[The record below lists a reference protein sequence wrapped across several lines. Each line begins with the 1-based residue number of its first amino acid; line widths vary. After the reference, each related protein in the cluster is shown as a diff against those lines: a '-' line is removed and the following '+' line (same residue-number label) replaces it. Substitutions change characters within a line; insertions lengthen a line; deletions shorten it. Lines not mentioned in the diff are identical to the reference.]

1 MKWLKA
7 AIVGALGSLIMFI
20 IIMLGIRS
28 GFAPFNIPPS
38 AAFLGTLGLN
48 VGPLALLVHFGY
60 GMLWSIVLVAV
71 FGRNTDLLKGLGLAL
86 GLWGVMMVLYSP
98 IIGWGIFGFGG
109 TGHQL
114 APNNPLYLGPPIK
127 YIISTL
133 VLHLIYGAT
142 IGWLNPLWIHFKT
155 PELASG

>member
-20 IIMLGIRS
+20 IIMLGTRS

-38 AAFLGTLGLN
+38 AAFLVKLGLN

-71 FGRNTDLLKGLGLAL
+71 FDHNTNLLKGLGLAL

-98 IIGWGIFGFGG
+98 IIGWGILGFGG
-109 TGHQL
+109 SGHQL
-114 APNNPLYLGPPIK
+114 DPSNPLYLGAPIK
-127 YIISTL
+127 YIVSTL

-142 IGWLNPLWIHFKT
+142 IGWLNPLWINFES
-155 PELASG
+155 PELVAG